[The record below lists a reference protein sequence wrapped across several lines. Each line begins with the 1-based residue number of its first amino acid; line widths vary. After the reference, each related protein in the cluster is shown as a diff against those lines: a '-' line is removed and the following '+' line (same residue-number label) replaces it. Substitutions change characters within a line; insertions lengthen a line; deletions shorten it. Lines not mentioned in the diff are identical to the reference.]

1 MNLELF
7 TKIGKGIGTVFTTVI
22 SPILDKTVR
31 DPNSSIVKEKI
42 KNGVSISSKRIL
54 NLVGTGAIITVALG
68 IITQQGLSWPALALV
83 ALGVAYS
90 VVMSLIS
97 SKEK

>member
-1 MNLELF
+1 MNIELF
-7 TKIGKGIGTVFTTVI
+7 TKIGKGIGTIFTTIV

-31 DPNSSIVKEKI
+31 DPDGSILKSKT

-54 NLVGTGAIITVALG
+54 NLVGTGAIISVALG
-68 IITQQGLSWPALALV
+68 IIVEKGLSWEAIGLV

-90 VVMSLIS
+90 IAMSFIS
-97 SKEK
+97 RSE